1 MDDDKPQADD
11 ADEQLHQTIV
21 EYVGS
26 DPTHSGG
33 CLGLVLLIVSVAVF
47 AFFFSPAIT

>member
-1 MDDDKPQADD
+1 MDDDNREASY

-26 DPTHSGG
+26 DPAHSGG
-33 CLGLVLLIVSVAVF
+33 CLGLVVLFLCL
-47 AFFFSPAIT
+47 PAIIIRILV